1 MGCLKLP
8 YQIQEK
14 QTLQVVYRKSKA
26 RYRKHYATIFPAEIK
41 VNEDTG
47 ATLIT
52 QYLGGDA
59 YTAPVIK
66 QNNQYR
72 YLHRDHLGSI
82 LAITDD
88 LSRVLE
94 KRHFGAWGMVESFTK
109 NGQEVD
115 FSETLLNRGFT
126 GHEHFEEVD
135 AIQMP
140 APSEAAGNGRMYN
153 PRLHRFVSPDN
164 FIQDP
169 YNTMSYDRQGYV
181 WNNPLMNSDPSGE
194 FIATVML
201 IVKIVSYAITAIN
214 TVKALVNGASLGN
227 ILLGIG
233 VGIVLGQLSAG
244 IAGSVGKALFSSAAE
259 TIAGHFIRGFVP
271 AFVGGLISGTVGG
284 LMNGANIGDALKSG
298 VISGAI
304 AGTLAGLK
312 NVHGAKVA
320 AQKLASA
327 KADFDLQKRAEAA
340 FGGGAEVPSV
350 TAEGLAENVKA
361 KWGADTDL
369 TLAKLKKRIN
379 VLDSARKK
387 TINTL

>member
-1 MGCLKLP
+1 MGCLKLT
-8 YQIQEK
+8 YQKQEK
-14 QTLQVVYRKSKA
+14 TPLRVIYRKPKTRTA
-26 RYRKHYATIFPAEIK
+26 EEIPAVTETRYRYRKHYATIFPAEIK
-41 VNEDTG
+41 INEDTG

-88 LSRVLE
+88 LSRILE

-181 WNNPLMNSDPSGE
+181 WNNPLMNSDPTGE
-194 FIATVML
+194 L
-201 IVKIVSYAITAIN
+201 IWFAVLMGAWMGVANAIMN
-214 TVKALVNGASLGN
+214 DGN
-227 ILLGIG
+227 ILLGALIGGVAGFLGAG
-233 VGIVLGQLSAG
+233 VGNLALGGTFFGCWGYFCYRFCSRLCG
-244 IAGSVGKALFSSAAE
+244 RLCWWFCGRLC
-259 TIAGHFIRGFVP
+259 
-271 AFVGGLISGTVGG
+271 GGNPQRSRRRAKHRRSLRRW
-284 LMNGANIGDALKSG
+284 LACRHNGW
-298 VISGAI
+298 GA
-304 AGTLAGLK
+304 
-312 NVHGAKVA
+312 
-320 AQKLASA
+320 
-327 KADFDLQKRAEAA
+327 
-340 FGGGAEVPSV
+340 GGA
-350 TAEGLAENVKA
+350 GFRH
-361 KWGADTDL
+361 WCGG
-369 TLAKLKKRIN
+369 
-379 VLDSARKK
+379 
-387 TINTL
+387 